1 MAQEEAR
8 TGFNGQD
15 TFESSFER
23 YVGMW
28 QGETGKARVTGGGII
43 FICSRG
49 DCTHSGR
56 PSISVLIKSDQS
68 FLLPFSGHLSP
79 LMPHSWMSWLKLC
92 KITQTLVAVIPKPP
106 SWMAESQGA
115 SRFNSKPWNV
125 RSLFCI
131 RAPGESSTLLS
142 LVSFAFGADL
152 VGSISDCQR
161 TSQNIQLKKWILVLS
176 LFQKSSGPYTKPITS
191 PLQPSLHSLQ
201 CY

>member
-49 DCTHSGR
+49 DCTDSGR

-79 LMPHSWMSWLKLC
+79 PMPHS
-92 KITQTLVAVIPKPP
+92 
-106 SWMAESQGA
+106 
-115 SRFNSKPWNV
+115 
-125 RSLFCI
+125 
-131 RAPGESSTLLS
+131 
-142 LVSFAFGADL
+142 
-152 VGSISDCQR
+152 
-161 TSQNIQLKKWILVLS
+161 
-176 LFQKSSGPYTKPITS
+176 
-191 PLQPSLHSLQ
+191 
-201 CY
+201 